1 MENIIK
7 AGVIVYAALFIN
19 VGAAVAGK
27 DCTNTSSYGN
37 HSSPDS
43 AAEENGSSITG
54 YCYHTPESLEVKI
67 YEFGICTGAVSPST
81 KTNKCSTL
89 FKDSS
94 GKTVNLAVG
103 DSLSLSDSVTLDEG
117 TYTHGYVLV
126 GNVFKTKAIIEFTT
140 DRTDDRGGVGKICYT
155 DGRSVDNNV
164 PVMSCGTDAS
174 AALPAPETSSVGDN
188 SGSPYVSKVLGY
200 SLVMA
205 GETVVTDL
213 YMATTSGVEAANQG
227 EEAAFFGSQAFS
239 APVTINPNTTSL
251 DISFV
256 ITNGVTLGFPNGA
269 GRGPYDAVFEGLKFR
284 ITAN

>member
-7 AGVIVYAALFIN
+7 AGVVVYAALFLN

-27 DCTNTSSYGN
+27 DCTNTSTHAD
-37 HSSPDS
+37 HSGVDS
-43 AAEENGSSITG
+43 AAEEDGSPLDG
-54 YCYHTPESLEVKI
+54 YCYHTPESMELKI

-103 DSLSLSDSVTLDEG
+103 DSLPLSDAVTLDEG
-117 TYTHGYVLV
+117 TYTHGYLLV

-174 AALPAPETSSVGDN
+174 AVLPAPETSSVGYT
-188 SGSPYVSKVLGY
+188 SGGTYVSKVLGY

-213 YMATTSGVEAANQG
+213 YMATTAGVEAANQG
-227 EEAAFFGSQAFS
+227 EEAAFFGSQALS
-239 APVTINPNTTSL
+239 APVTINPNTTSV

-256 ITNGVTLGFPNGA
+256 ITNGVTVGFPNEA
-269 GRGPYDAVFEGLKFR
+269 GRGPNDAMFGGLKFK
-284 ITAN
+284 ITVK